1 MRKHVL
7 LKLSKQ
13 VLENLRLELSTPGEG
28 KTGIHKDDVR
38 NLDAIREALKKIK
51 EDEQKAKDGRR

>member
-13 VLENLRLELSTPGEG
+13 SLENLRLELSTPGEG
-28 KTGIHKDDVR
+28 KTGIHV
-38 NLDAIREALKKIK
+38 NIRDPTITRTV
-51 EDEQKAKDGRR
+51 G